1 MALRAGQPHMPP
13 TPILSPFPW
22 LDLVVILALV
32 ALNGVLAMSELAIVS
47 ARRPRLK
54 AMEKNGRAGA
64 ATALLLGADP
74 GRFLSAVQIGI
85 TLISILAGAFS
96 GASLGGPVG
105 ERLAL
110 LGLDPELAARAG
122 FVLVIVVVTYVSVV
136 VGELVPKQ
144 FALRSP
150 ERIAVFMALP
160 MLWLARVT
168 APFVWL
174 LERTSALIF
183 RLLRVP
189 AESADRVT
197 AEDLHMV
204 VAEAT
209 HAGVLEESERAII
222 SGVVRLADRP
232 TREVMTP
239 RTDVVWLEADAD
251 AAAIMA
257 CLQSTPHS
265 RMPVAEG
272 SIDRVIGVVQARDI
286 AACVLAGQPVD
297 LRALMRPAPVIHDRM
312 DAMDALSVLQ
322 GADVPMLLVHDEY
335 GHFDGIVTPANLLTA
350 LAGVFAFDGDD
361 ETDPPLVEREDG
373 SWWVSGSLSADA
385 LADRLGIPLPQE
397 RDYATAAG
405 FALSVLRHLPEVGER
420 FRFGGWQFEI
430 ADMDGRKIDKLLA
443 REVKLGRRG

>member
-1 MALRAGQPHMPP
+1 VALRAGQPHMPP
-13 TPILSPFPW
+13 SPILSPFPW
-22 LDLVVILALV
+22 LDLVVIVALV

-64 ATALLLGADP
+64 TTALLLAADP

-105 ERLAL
+105 ERLAW

-122 FVLVIVVVTYVSVV
+122 FVLVIVIVTYVSVV
-136 VGELVPKQ
+136 IGELVPKQ

-160 MLWLARVT
+160 MLWLARGT

-189 AESADRVT
+189 TESADRVT

-239 RTDVVWLEADAD
+239 RTDVVWLEADSD

-272 SIDRVIGVVQARDI
+272 SIDQVIGVVQARDI
-286 AACVLAGQPVD
+286 AACVLAGRPVD

-350 LAGVFAFDGDD
+350 LAGAFAFDGDD

-443 REVKLGRRG
+443 REIKQGRRG